1 MSTSRWGLVLPCN
14 CSYAVN
20 THTHTQ
26 TRLLHKQYT
35 FEQALQI
42 VLIELL
48 VIKTTRVQYQL
59 NCWTFHN
66 NECKITTFFK
76 FIEANATKPGIVEG
90 NIT

>member
-20 THTHTQ
+20 THT
-26 TRLLHKQYT
+26 RLKHKQYT
-35 FEQALQI
+35 FEVLQI

-59 NCWTFHN
+59 NCWIFHN
-66 NECKITTFFK
+66 NECKITTFFM
-76 FIEANATKPGIVEG
+76 FIETNATKPGVAEG